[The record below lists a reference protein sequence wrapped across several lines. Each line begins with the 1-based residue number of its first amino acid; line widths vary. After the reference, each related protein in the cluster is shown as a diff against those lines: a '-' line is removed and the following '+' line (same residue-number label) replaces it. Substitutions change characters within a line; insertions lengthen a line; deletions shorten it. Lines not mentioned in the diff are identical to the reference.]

1 MCFYNECVFDFFF
14 FRLLITRYKFEPL
27 LFNSLYYFCNL
38 RSIWASSRVRVDSSS
53 VEDQSHLSL
62 GEPPTLQ
69 IALQVKLLPC
79 AKAGS
84 SGPRG
89 EELAQSPRWE
99 AGPAPQSPGWSLAP
113 TPSPTGE
120 PEKWV
125 GRARSTHSHQVSLNR
140 MGQITPKRLPTL
152 NFWKIQSE
160 EPYGTG

>member
-1 MCFYNECVFDFFF
+1 MGDF
-14 FRLLITRYKFEPL
+14 LLRVSSDQSSGIPTRPQRGQPRKGAT
-27 LFNSLYYFCNL
+27 YFPTKYRAL
-38 RSIWASSRVRVDSSS
+38 SSPPRPFSAVRI
-53 VEDQSHLSL
+53 DQSHLSL